1 MSMVFI
7 PLMPLFRSL
16 RVKIL
21 LWLFVPTAIILVAVA
36 VQNFYAYQGVT
47 KDLVLDRDADLARLS
62 AGQVATELQVFVDLL
77 DGLANSPAIHQPLTL
92 GEGSDLQIAGGD
104 LLVFDA
110 GVYLLDSSGI
120 VIASQPHREELNGS
134 NWSQRSF
141 YRQVLRFPQPHLTDV
156 VLGPNDVG
164 EAVVLAVPVSDEDG
178 LFAGSLV
185 GMFSLDGGASSA
197 FFGSIVRLRI
207 KKDGNAILV
216 DSNGRVIYHSDSDF
230 IGRDFGGEGVVKR
243 VLKGEA
249 GSLRTSSFSGEDI
262 VTGFSPVPGT
272 SWGLVTEES
281 WAGLISQSQGARNY
295 LLILLAVGIAI
306 PIIFVIVGLRRIM
319 RPVDNLI
326 RAARQVAEGNFS
338 STIPVT
344 SKDEIGELASEFN
357 NMASQLRESYE
368 NLEQRVTERTEEL
381 RESEERYRNLFEGS
395 SDAKFVV
402 GVQR

>member
-1 MSMVFI
+1 M
-7 PLMPLFRSL
+7 
-16 RVKIL
+16 
-21 LWLFVPTAIILVAVA
+21 
-36 VQNFYAYQGVT
+36 
-47 KDLVLDRDADLARLS
+47 
-62 AGQVATELQVFVDLL
+62 
-77 DGLANSPAIHQPLTL
+77 
-92 GEGSDLQIAGGD
+92 
-104 LLVFDA
+104 
-110 GVYLLDSSGI
+110 
-120 VIASQPHREELNGS
+120 
-134 NWSQRSF
+134 
-141 YRQVLRFPQPHLTDV
+141 
-156 VLGPNDVG
+156 
-164 EAVVLAVPVSDEDG
+164 
-178 LFAGSLV
+178 
-185 GMFSLDGGASSA
+185 
-197 FFGSIVRLRI
+197 
-207 KKDGNAILV
+207 
-216 DSNGRVIYHSDSDF
+216 
-230 IGRDFGGEGVVKR
+230 VKR

-395 SDAKFVV
+395 SDAIFVA